1 MNEIIKK
8 LLESKPVVLDGAWGT
23 LLQSK
28 GLEPGAYPDGWN
40 LSQPDKV
47 EEVAKAYVEAG
58 SQIIITNTFSANS
71 FCLSKGNLGDK
82 VRDINIAGVEISKR
96 AAGDKALVFASM
108 GPTGKNL
115 AMGEVTVEA
124 LAQSFKEQAEA
135 LAFAKPDGIVVET
148 MMDLKEAEIAV
159 QAAKATGLPVAAC
172 LSYGAGKNGDRTL
185 MGNSVEQSV
194 KSFTE
199 LGVDIIGSNC
209 GQGLEGMLNICK
221 QLEAQTD
228 LPIWIKSNAGL
239 PQYKDGQTVYDTTA
253 EEFAE
258 LVQSV
263 TDAGADFIGG
273 CCGTSPDYIKLL
285 AQKFS

>member
-1 MNEIIKK
+1 MNETVKK
-8 LLESKPVVLDGAWGT
+8 LLECKPVVLDGAWGT

-28 GLEPGAYPDGWN
+28 GLDPGAYPDEWN
-40 LSQPDKV
+40 LSHPDKV

-71 FCLSKGNLGDK
+71 FCLSKSNMGDK
-82 VRDINIAGVEISKR
+82 IREINIAGVEISKR
-96 AAGDKALVFASM
+96 AAGEKAVVFASM

-115 AMGEVTVEA
+115 AMGEVSAEA
-124 LAQSFKEQAEA
+124 LVQSFKEQAEA
-135 LAFAKPDGIVVET
+135 LAAGGADGIVVET
-148 MMDLKEAEIAV
+148 MMDLKEAEV
-159 QAAKATGLPVAAC
+159 AAKVAKETGLPVAAC
-172 LSYGAGKNGDRTL
+172 LTYGAGKNNDRTL
-185 MGNSVEQSV
+185 MGNSVEQAV
-194 KSFTE
+194 KSFSE

-221 QLEAQTD
+221 QLKAQTD

-239 PQYKDGQTVYDTTA
+239 PQYKNGQTVYDTTA
-253 EEFAE
+253 EQFAE

-273 CCGTSPDYIKLL
+273 CCGTSPAYITLL
-285 AQKFS
+285 AQKFN